1 MNVFCF
7 FVEEKS
13 KTTLTWRN
21 KMNEM
26 QRTSLVSQL
35 SRNYGTLQ
43 ARCSLS
49 KQFELDAHDAIC

>member
-1 MNVFCF
+1 LLFCGSKKQNNFDMAEKMN
-7 FVEEKS
+7 E
-13 KTTLTWRN
+13 
-21 KMNEM
+21 MNEM

-49 KQFELDAHDAIC
+49 KQAI

>member
-1 MNVFCF
+1 MN
-7 FVEEKS
+7 E
-13 KTTLTWRN
+13 
-21 KMNEM
+21 MNEM

-49 KQFELDAHDAIC
+49 KQFELDAHDAIY